1 MKKYLLVITIILL
14 SLIPIDLLSQVNSE
28 LLLEGTTVFAIEAEP
43 DFLWVATYGHGI
55 FKYSKKDQK
64 WSNFSTSSNNLEN
77 DLFYSLAVGKDFVW
91 AGSVEGLFIYDK
103 KRNKW
108 TKRKFA
114 QGGEMGNWIRSL
126 YYDASQNVLWIGR
139 FSNLTRLEVSKN
151 KYTDYNLT
159 QGSDLKSNNFKS
171 IKADGDSIIWFGTE
185 SGVHKFYKKKN
196 IDDKNNWQYIS
207 NKKNGF
213 NGEGDAVSVSDFLF
227 EGENVWFAT
236 DEFVTAQQPQF
247 NMGGAY
253 RFNRKLRWDRISKQN
268 GLAANGIYCIERTGN
283 TIWLGLYYFDK
294 KEKKEYGKGL
304 AAINRV
310 TGRLTQID
318 LNSLEITSSTFYN
331 LLFDGTFMWAGTDK
345 GLLKIEIDNPL
356 AKWDLKK
363 NKKDKVQTHI
373 K

>member
-1 MKKYLLVITIILL
+1 MKKYFLIITAVIFLFPVVIY
-14 SLIPIDLLSQVNSE
+14 PQVYSE
-28 LLLEGTTVFAIEAEP
+28 LMLEGTTVYAIEGEQ
-43 DFLWVATYGHGI
+43 DFLWAATYGHGI
-55 FKYSKKDQK
+55 FKYSKKENK
-64 WSNFSTSSNNLEN
+64 WSNYSTSSNNLEN
-77 DLFYSLAVGKDFVW
+77 DLFYSLAVSKDYVW
-91 AGSVEGLFIYDK
+91 AGSVEGLFILDK
-103 KRNKW
+103 KKNKW

-126 YYDASQNVLWIGR
+126 YYDASQNILWIGR
-139 FSNLTRLEVSKN
+139 FSNLTKFDVGKN
-151 KYTDYNLT
+151 RYTDYNLS
-159 QGSDLKSNNFKS
+159 QGSDLKSNNIKS
-171 IKADGDSIIWFGTE
+171 IKGDGDSLIWFGTE
-185 SGVHKFYKKKN
+185 SGVHKFYKKKD

-247 NMGGAY
+247 NIGGAY
-253 RFNRKLRWDRISKQN
+253 RFNRKFRWDRISKQN

-310 TGRLTQID
+310 TGKLYPID
-318 LNSLEITSSTFYN
+318 LNELNIISSTFYN
-331 LLFDGTFMWAGTDK
+331 LFFDGTFMWAGTDK

-356 AKWDLKK
+356 AKWTLKK
-363 NKKDKVQTHI
+363 TANEKNLPKKK
-373 K
+373 